1 MNRDKFRVALLYGG
15 RSGEHEVSIRSARA
29 IYNVLK
35 KKHSVFPIFID
46 KNGFWW
52 RVDVGINELPA
63 NAGKLNE
70 RVFLYPGFSEPQLSA
85 AQAQLKIDI
94 AFPVLHG
101 THGEDGVIQGALES
115 AGIPYVGAGVAA
127 SAVGMDKAMMKALFV
142 QAGLPVA
149 PYLWFYRWK
158 WKTNQQAIID
168 QIERSLPYP
177 VFVKPVN
184 LGSSVGIHKVHDR
197 GELSPAID
205 DAARYDLKVIVE
217 KGINARE
224 FELSVVGNEQPKA
237 SLPGELIP
245 KREFYD
251 YAAKYIEDTTE
262 LQIPAKLESKHLEA
276 TQNLAVRAFESID
289 CSGMARVDLFLDRDT
304 GIFYI
309 NEINTIPGFTNI
321 SMYPK
326 LWEISGLP
334 FADLLDRLLELG
346 LERFRDLSQNVT
358 SYDAIQNP

>member
-1 MNRDKFRVALLYGG
+1 MSPLRVALLYGG
-15 RSGEHEVSIRSARA
+15 RSGEHEVSIRSARS
-29 IYNVLK
+29 IYETLK

-52 RVDVGINELPA
+52 RVDAGIDRLPA
-63 NAGKLNE
+63 KAEKLEE
-70 RVFLYPGFSEPQLSA
+70 RVFVYPGFSEPQLST

-94 AFPVLHG
+94 VFPVLHG
-101 THGEDGVIQGALES
+101 THGEDGIIQGALES

-149 PYLWFYRWK
+149 PYLWFYRSN
-158 WKTNQQAIID
+158 WKTNRQKIID
-168 QIERSLPYP
+168 QIEASLPYP
-177 VFVKPVN
+177 VFVKPVS

-197 GELSPAID
+197 GELPAAFE
-205 DAARYDLKVIVE
+205 DAARYDQKVIVE

-224 FELSVVGNEQPKA
+224 FELSVLGNQEAKA

-262 LQIPAKLESKHLEA
+262 LQIPAKMKSEEVQSL
-276 TQNLAVRAFESID
+276 QNLAVRAFESID
-289 CSGMARVDLFLDRDT
+289 CSGMARVDFLLDRDT
-304 GIFYI
+304 GEFYI

-326 LWEISGLP
+326 LWEASGLP

-346 LERFRDLSQNVT
+346 LERFRDLSENVT
-358 SYDAIQNP
+358 SYDAIKDV

>member
-1 MNRDKFRVALLYGG
+1 MDKLRVALLYGG
-15 RSGEHEVSIRSARA
+15 RSGEHEVSIRSARS
-29 IYNVLK
+29 IYETLK

-52 RVDVGINELPA
+52 RIDIGIHELPA
-63 NAGKLNE
+63 NAAELKE
-70 RVFLYPGFSEPQLSA
+70 RVFLYPGFSEPQLNTA
-85 AQAQLKIDI
+85 KAQLKIDI
-94 AFPVLHG
+94 VFPVLHG

-127 SAVGMDKAMMKALFV
+127 SAVGMDKAMMKALFD
-142 QAGLPVA
+142 QAGLPVV
-149 PYLWFYRWK
+149 PYLWFYRSK
-158 WKTNQQAIID
+158 WKKNQQEIID
-168 QIERSLPYP
+168 QIETNLPYP
-177 VFVKPVN
+177 IFVKPVN

-197 GELSPAID
+197 GELPGAFD
-205 DAARYDLKVIVE
+205 DAARYDQKVIVE

-224 FELSVVGNEQPKA
+224 FELSVLGNEQPEA

-251 YAAKYIEDTTE
+251 YAAKYIEDTTK
-262 LQIPAKLESKHLEA
+262 LKIPAQLEYKELEEM
-276 TQNLAVRAFESID
+276 QKLAVRAFVSIS

-304 GIFYI
+304 QIIYL

-326 LWEISGLP
+326 LWEASGLT

-358 SYDAIQNP
+358 SYDAIQDV

>member
-1 MNRDKFRVALLYGG
+1 MNTDKLRIALLYGG
-15 RSGEHEVSIRSARA
+15 RSGEHEVSIRSARS
-29 IYNVLK
+29 IYETLK

-52 RVDVGINELPA
+52 RVDIGIHELPT

-70 RVFLYPGFSEPQLSA
+70 RVFLYPGFSEPQFNTA
-85 AQAQLKIDI
+85 KAQLKIDI
-94 AFPVLHG
+94 VFPVLHG

-115 AGIPYVGAGVAA
+115 TGIPYVGAGVAA
-127 SAVGMDKAMMKALFV
+127 SAVGMDKALMKALFV

-149 PYLWFYRWK
+149 PYLWFYRSNWK
-158 WKTNQQAIID
+158 RNQQEIID
-168 QIERSLPYP
+168 QIEASLPYP
-177 VFVKPVN
+177 IFVKPVN

-197 GELSPAID
+197 GELPTAFD
-205 DAARYDLKVIVE
+205 DAARYDQKVIVE

-224 FELSVVGNEQPKA
+224 FELSVLGNQQAKA

-251 YAAKYIEDTTE
+251 YSAKYIEDTTE
-262 LQIPAKLESKHLEA
+262 LQIPAKVESKQVE
-276 TQNLAVRAFESID
+276 TMQNLAVRAFEAID

-304 GIFYI
+304 GVIYV

-326 LWEISGLP
+326 LWEASGLP

-358 SYDAIQNP
+358 SYDAIENP